1 VTNKILDTQALQN
14 ELSRLASQ
22 AKTEIVIVSA
32 YVTDI
37 ATNWILEKIP
47 KNVRLC
53 VIAKL
58 SPQDLASKAS
68 TFEAIEMLLKAGH
81 TVKLLS
87 NLHAKIYL
95 IDKDHIFIGSANFT
109 SNGLKLFG
117 SGNLEASI
125 KTMITPE
132 ILQFVD
138 NIYDKSTEI
147 TLDILK
153 KMKEEIKVK
162 KLEKAPLEWSDDII
176 KPVFQLWTVDMLQ
189 EEIFNENVTNE
200 ADKILLF
207 GSANLNNNFDIKIQ
221 FKRTKVYQWLI
232 NELKQQNRTMSFGA
246 ISAKLHNDIN
256 DNPLPYRKTVK
267 QYIKNLLSYCK
278 LFAFDEIEITRPNYS
293 EIIKLINK

>member
-1 VTNKILDTQALQN
+1 MNKLLDTQTLQN
-14 ELSRLASQ
+14 ELSKLASQ
-22 AKTEIVIVSA
+22 AKTEITIVSA
-32 YVTDI
+32 YVTDTAI
-37 ATNWILEKIP
+37 NWILNKIP
-47 KNVRLC
+47 KNVKLC

-58 SPQDLASKAS
+58 SPQDFASKAS
-68 TFEAIEMLLKAGH
+68 TFEAIEMLLNAGH
-81 TVKLLS
+81 TVKLLT

-95 IDKDHIFIGSANFT
+95 IDKEHIFIGSANFT

-125 KTMITPE
+125 KTIVTPE

-153 KMKEEIKVK
+153 KMREKVK
-162 KLEKAPLEWSDDII
+162 AGKLEKIPLKWSNDII
-176 KPVFQLWTVDMLQ
+176 KPVFQLWTIDMLQ

-207 GSANLNNNFDIKIQ
+207 GSADVNNNFDTKTYFKKTKI
-221 FKRTKVYQWLI
+221 YQWLI
-232 NELKQQNRTMSFGA
+232 NELKQQNRPVSFGA

-293 EIIKLINK
+293 EIMKLISK